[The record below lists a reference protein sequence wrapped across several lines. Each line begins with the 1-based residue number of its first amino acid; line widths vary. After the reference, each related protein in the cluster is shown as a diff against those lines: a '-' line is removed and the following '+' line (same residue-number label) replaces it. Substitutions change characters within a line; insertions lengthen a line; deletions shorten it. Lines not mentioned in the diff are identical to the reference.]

1 MEEILNTDQAKQR
14 GLGGGPVC
22 FFERDA
28 KPLDCSKVNFD
39 EFWTYL
45 NNIFWCH
52 TLTHSTIFRRLPL
65 NFKDNFKD
73 KLKDNFKDSY
83 KESLINGFGDNF
95 KDNLKDNFK
104 DNFKENFKDIIK
116 NNIKNKINYNIKT
129 TTIQWVVTSS

>member
-1 MEEILNTDQAKQR
+1 MPRNWKKCLHIFIKNKQFKKRQCVTLEEILNTDQAKQR

-52 TLTHSTIFRRLPL
+52 TLTHSTIFRRLPPK
-65 NFKDNFKD
+65 FAA
-73 KLKDNFKDSY
+73 
-83 KESLINGFGDNF
+83 SLTVIPISTPF
-95 KDNLKDNFK
+95 
-104 DNFKENFKDIIK
+104 
-116 NNIKNKINYNIKT
+116 
-129 TTIQWVVTSS
+129 VTNSNCHFPCFAETSWTLFSWSLS

>member
-1 MEEILNTDQAKQR
+1 MPRNWKKCLHIFIKNKQFKKRQCVTLEEILNTDQAKQR

-65 NFKDNFKD
+65 VTLN
-73 KLKDNFKDSY
+73 LSL
-83 KESLINGFGDNF
+83 SLIMRKLVSHIPAMSTYEHSEALMMNSNST
-95 KDNLKDNFK
+95 
-104 DNFKENFKDIIK
+104 
-116 NNIKNKINYNIKT
+116 NNT
-129 TTIQWVVTSS
+129 